1 MLSFLALLAFI
12 IDVFASSSSKV
23 MFIYSLD
30 NSNAVKTIKWYNNS
44 FWVKSV
50 SAIKDL
56 CWKDSHTAKLV

>member
-30 NSNAVKTIKWYNNS
+30 NSNAVKTIKWYNS